1 MKEFIEKL
9 IAKMEEI
16 PTKNKCS
23 ECPHKQKCDEIEA
36 MDKDEQVDLCG
47 ATIKSLAIDAV
58 KEIAE
63 EYKNTNI
70 ITEFLQYARDNAD
83 NYDTNEGWSLADL
96 IDLSIKYS
104 EEYINTSTDTSSGW
118 IPCSERLPE
127 MPKENPLFEYK
138 PLEVYLVSLSSTD
151 YPWRAFWNGKYFTDG
166 FSKVEPIA
174 WMPLPAP
181 YKEGGE

>member
-58 KEIAE
+58 KE
-63 EYKNTNI
+63 
-70 ITEFLQYARDNAD
+70 
-83 NYDTNEGWSLADL
+83 LA
-96 IDLSIKYS
+96 
-104 EEYINTSTDTSSGW
+104 EEYINTSTDTSIDTSSGYCEW
-118 IPCSERLPE
+118 KPIDEEKSIYKSVCKKQSLYDG
-127 MPKENPLFEYK
+127 NPTESMYEFCPYC
-138 PLEVYLVSLSSTD
+138 
-151 YPWRAFWNGKYFTDG
+151 GKKI
-166 FSKVEPIA
+166 KVVE
-174 WMPLPAP
+174 
-181 YKEGGE
+181 